1 MSPILKSCVIIL
13 YFTTRVCTTM
23 SNPINNANDGD
34 TPLIVAVRNNDLGT
48 VNSLVLA
55 GADHRP
61 RNNAG
66 ESALSLALASGH
78 DELRNLV
85 TAHVLTTCIM
95 GLVPPPAASREPSP
109 EPSFSPPPQPS
120 ASPEASPVSD
130 DSSFWAMS
138 PHTALSDTSPKSSP
152 KSSPEASSE
161 ASSEASPE
169 LSPDSD
175 DWKFRFVETFVLN
188 KRQRLAP
195 PDSP

>member
-1 MSPILKSCVIIL
+1 
-13 YFTTRVCTTM
+13 M
-23 SNPINNANDGD
+23 SNPINNANDDGD

-109 EPSFSPPPQPS
+109 EPS
-120 ASPEASPVSD
+120 ASPEASP
-130 DSSFWAMS
+130 
-138 PHTALSDTSPKSSP
+138 
-152 KSSPEASSE
+152 E

-175 DWKFRFVETFVLN
+175 DWKFRFLETFVFN
-188 KRQRLAP
+188 KVKRSTDSPEGSPEPSPKRQRQAP
-195 PDSP
+195 PASP

>member
-1 MSPILKSCVIIL
+1 
-13 YFTTRVCTTM
+13 M
-23 SNPINNANDGD
+23 SNPINNANDDGD

-48 VNSLVLA
+48 VKSLVGA

-120 ASPEASPVSD
+120 ASPEASP
-130 DSSFWAMS
+130 
-138 PHTALSDTSPKSSP
+138 
-152 KSSPEASSE
+152 E

-175 DWKFRFVETFVLN
+175 DWKFRFLETFVFN
-188 KRQRLAP
+188 KVKRSTDSPEGSPEPSPKRQRQAP
-195 PDSP
+195 PASP